1 MFATANVKGIFREIV
16 LESFQGGENVCE
28 MNDLGQR
35 IKHRRTELKW
45 TLAELSAQSGL
56 SKGFLSDLENGNRK
70 SANGASLAAISKAL
84 GVSTDFLIS
93 GDRQIRESGGQL
105 DIPGSLATFAQ
116 QAGLSFSHTAML
128 LQLRKQILAFR
139 SESRSED
146 LDEFDWKP
154 FYEAVK
160 EHLR

>member
-1 MFATANVKGIFREIV
+1 
-16 LESFQGGENVCE
+16 

-84 GVSTDFLIS
+84 GLSTDFLIS
-93 GDRQIRESGGQL
+93 GDGKIREAGGQL
-105 DIPGSLATFAQ
+105 DIPASLATFAQ

>member
-1 MFATANVKGIFREIV
+1 M
-16 LESFQGGENVCE
+16 S
-28 MNDLGQR
+28 DLGQR
-35 IKHRRTELKW
+35 IKNRRTELKW

-70 SANGASLAAISKAL
+70 SANSDSLAAISKAL
-84 GVSTDFLIS
+84 GLSTDFLIS
-93 GDRQIRESGGQL
+93 GDRKIRNAGTQM
-105 DIPGSLATFAQ
+105 DIPGSLAAFAQ

-146 LDEFDWKP
+146 LDDFDWKP

-160 EHLR
+160 EHLK